1 MAVFK
6 VQIKFMWNTEV
17 GEFEIFAE
25 EEEES
30 IEDEDD
36 AVKQVWLL
44 PAFKQFFF
52 FVSTLL
58 NSANIGKNCL
68 SCQSLCILKLA
79 QLHATSIW
87 TGLFSEQWVVE
98 L

>member
-6 VQIKFMWNTEV
+6 VQIKCMWNTEV

-52 FVSTLL
+52 LFQLSTRP
-58 NSANIGKNCL
+58 
-68 SCQSLCILKLA
+68 ILEK
-79 QLHATSIW
+79 T
-87 TGLFSEQWVVE
+87 V
-98 L
+98 

>member
-6 VQIKFMWNTEV
+6 VQIKCMWNTEV

-44 PAFKQFFF
+44 PAFKLFF
-52 FVSTLL
+52 FV
-58 NSANIGKNCL
+58 
-68 SCQSLCILKLA
+68 
-79 QLHATSIW
+79 
-87 TGLFSEQWVVE
+87 
-98 L
+98 

>member
-1 MAVFK
+1 
-6 VQIKFMWNTEV
+6 MWNTEV

-52 FVSTLL
+52 CFNSPQLGQYWKKLFKLSKLVYPEISPTPCNFYL
-58 NSANIGKNCL
+58 N
-68 SCQSLCILKLA
+68 
-79 QLHATSIW
+79 W
-87 TGLFSEQWVVE
+87 TV
-98 L
+98 